1 MLHYKNKNCKNSFEN
16 FLHKTIDDRNSASSL
31 FKHKIMSRINT
42 YYTLNNVQH
51 TPNYTPINIYSPQK
65 K

>member
-1 MLHYKNKNCKNSFEN
+1 MLHYKNKICKNSFEN
-16 FLHKTIDDRNSASSL
+16 FLHKTIDDSNSSRSL
-31 FKHKIMSRINT
+31 FKQKITSRINT

-51 TPNYTPINIYSPQK
+51 NVDHNLTNIYSPQK